1 MPIYIGPI
9 FKDIY
14 MIKSNDPLHG
24 CMDGC
29 MDGCMEGL
37 HGWIVWM
44 HGCMDA
50 WTAWMDGW
58 IENQYFCVDFSCFN
72 KYIYMCCADLHCF
85 KKEITHAYVHANTP
99 LDYL

>member
-14 MIKSNDPLHG
+14 MIKSYNPLH
-24 CMDGC
+24 GC

-37 HGWIVWM
+37 HVWIVWMHGGIACMDCMDAWM

-58 IENQYFCVDFSCFN
+58 IENQYFCIDFNCFN
-72 KYIYMCCADLHCF
+72 K
-85 KKEITHAYVHANTP
+85 
-99 LDYL
+99 